1 MSSPEVGTYLAG
13 NVHPV
18 RVNPESGRDEAGLA
32 GRFGVR
38 HFPSVYLVPK
48 PGAPIQKISIP
59 GNLTPAQFVTKLKRA
74 AAESG

>member
-13 NVHPV
+13 NIHPV
-18 RVNPESGRDEAGLA
+18 RVNPELGREEAGLA

-38 HFPSVYLVPK
+38 HFPSVFLVRK
-48 PGAPIQKISIP
+48 PGARIEKISIP
-59 GNLTPAQFVTKLKRA
+59 ANLTPQQFVTKLKRA